1 MPAYGRVQSVKLLPR
16 GAKEEAGESA
26 MACTVAFMDIKSAS
40 KAHNAEHKIDDRTLT
55 TEYYEPAAI
64 PSAAS
69 PQNTPSSYSTSPG
82 STRFPNGHGST
93 EEHANFGD
101 RFYER
106 PNNRVTEGEFIR
118 RTNYHDNCRG
128 RNRERSY
135 RNGPYNA
142 IMDRSHRTL
151 NNSWS
156 YDSTRYNSQNETGYV
171 STPSDSNERRSSD
184 QSTKKKAKSR
194 SGSRSPSPS
203 GSTSSRSPSRSRSRS
218 SSSSSSSSTSRDT
231 SSSSEKRP
239 VAIRVKNLPPRS
251 SDTSLKDGLFHEYKK
266 HGKVTWVKVVG
277 QGSERYAIVCFK
289 KPEDVE
295 KALEVS
301 YDKLFFGCKIEVEPY
316 QGYDVEDNDLRPYE
330 AEIDEF
336 HPKATRTLFIGNL
349 EKDVTASD
357 LRKHFD
363 LFGEIIEIDIKKQGA
378 VGSYAF
384 CQYSDIVSVVKAIRA
399 MDGEHLGNNRIKLG
413 FGKSMPTNCVWVDG
427 VVDVNEKY
435 LRIHFEPFG
444 SISKVHVDRDKG
456 QALIFYEQVVGAQLA
471 VNKMRGFSVK
481 GSKIQVD
488 FASRECQESFFE
500 HLEKQGTVLD
510 RTGFEERR
518 DSVSRT
524 FDATT
529 NRFSRYDTPTR
540 PRTSSYSSRS
550 SATASQVTSAIP
562 SPGTPGSVTPRGS
575 GSRSRI
581 ARFAEYYDQTGEY
594 GPERHFRNYDEYSQ
608 GSAASHEDGY
618 EHEYPYNSPTH
629 TEPVETRT
637 APAVVADHT
646 NTSFVQPDIRNL
658 QKERVHLLEQLEE
671 CPSSGDELIS
681 PKKRLKLDLL
691 ENSTT
696 SDVIIEAN
704 RDHRK
709 VMEVRRLSDPN
720 VKHHSRRPSVDNKHT
735 RDVTHDRGNTYL
747 PHPIC
752 KRRKTAGSDS
762 GSRTHH
768 YDHSGSESVGGS
780 RPGTPLVDER
790 PEHFT
795 PSEPRRIPRER
806 EGPLTLPLPR
816 FAAQVLNRGSVSV
829 AGIKGQKDNVLSSP
843 PPAVTS
849 PRISNPKPP
858 SPVHVPPPA
867 SPPPRPP
874 SLSSNSSDSDITP
887 PSPSLDERIRSLVEK
902 YEKWSGSRA
911 LSAAGGDALAK
922 SDATREKFRLRHKLL
937 DLDLKEVQPSEIVKS
952 VMAKRSVFDEDLKRL
967 ENVGEKYEP
976 KEFSSFQRVVSNVQ
990 ISIPPLPSSAPPIP
1004 TATQL
1009 PKTPTMLSPR
1019 SAGANVTAA
1028 KGLQYPFPSHPPI
1041 QLTPPVLHPQAPP
1054 GTPTTPTP
1062 TTSAT
1067 LPTLPP
1073 ASTTSTITRGANHGD
1088 NRLKPCTSV
1097 SSDNRT
1103 SSKVNVNR
1111 SGVVSNLAPVKT
1123 SDKNSVNIPNASDTN
1138 ATQSALGNACV
1149 PTTDKLTG
1157 KTVKTSD
1164 KTSDKVTCRRDS
1176 NSGSPRGDVKSRRN
1190 SDAGVRRVEDN
1201 DKYSDSSGDKQ
1212 EERVKADEKKEHQ
1225 RLEKARLEN
1234 ERLERERLEK
1244 ERLEKEKQE
1253 KERLEKEKLER
1264 ERLERESEL
1273 EKERLEKERLERERL
1288 ERERR
1293 REREERE
1300 RREREEK
1307 ERREREEQER
1317 QERERRELEEKLKRE
1332 EEERTER
1339 ERLEKEKIEKERLE
1353 RERKRDEEKKHKE
1366 DNHDKRKEEHRHREN
1381 HSDSKHRD
1389 NNHLHD
1395 NKNTKEHDSFKK
1407 DSHESRS
1414 SHEKSRHHIERDAER
1429 RKESVKENRDNNVH
1443 EKQKNFTNDMRENKI
1458 ESRHMSI
1465 DFDRTKSYDSLNK
1478 SEANKRKERNN
1489 SLPANVGVKRRLSS
1503 HDSVENIDEIKKIK
1517 LSQDHKK
1524 LSERRD
1530 SKDSNRSDEKT
1541 KSKHKNNS
1549 KVYEDKIKHNNTKES
1564 EEKRKDRDDKHKSKQ
1579 QKTEKHK
1586 IKSKSREKECRES
1599 PSTPKSPIKELTD
1612 KDFLARLDLRSN
1624 EEMEKQKQRK
1634 ENKEKKKLDE
1644 EDKKEKEE
1652 TKKSENRRDKHS
1664 IDKCKSRE
1672 ENTTPKSDDKKCQ
1685 RKDRSRKL
1693 TQNSSDNSD
1702 SDEPKKH
1709 SIFDIVD
1716 DEPAYISMYD
1726 KVKARSCKNMQKQE
1740 EEKRQEK
1747 IKAKFSQLK
1756 QSRAKREE
1764 KKRSTSWDE
1773 DSDSDRERSE
1783 NRLDHKTKRPNKMLI
1798 MSSDEEEPTRKSHKK
1813 REIYS
1818 DSDSERPRQIK
1829 SEHNETSEDDRFRSK
1844 LQRKGSKSRITSDTS
1859 DDEIKKIQ
1867 NPVKLEIF
1875 SDNEVDQGFADSEE
1889 KPFKVKDEYNRIIK
1903 KSRDK
1908 HQDSIVDQMN
1918 AQIFGDSN
1926 SPVLDIKTERFNNR
1940 HSFGENSSGEENIE
1954 KKERTEIRK
1963 KHKKKQKRQKH
1974 SLSSEEC
1981 NKLETVVDSI
1991 LTECTEKSKHHDKK
2005 KQHSKKDKK
2014 RDKSKDE
2021 RDKSKKS
2028 KKNKSDIKS
2037 DLKRDGKMENIFGS
2051 LSEDSESGIK
2061 ESEQSDHKSSLFHER
2076 FNESNVQSSIYASDS
2091 DREPEKIFKCEEKE
2105 RESKE
2110 EHRKRKEKKR
2120 REKERRLQ
2128 EEAAAAEHINENSMD
2143 YADMG
2148 KQLEANIKDD
2158 SMEELVIK
2166 SEVDSGHDAAEDSFR
2181 FSETSEFHDIKKEDR
2196 KEAREKKKKRKKSKE
2211 EKQKHHHHHHHDKN
2225 KVKSEVKKE
2234 TSAEE
2239 VKTEVEEN
2247 KSQNQSLPNLLDTT
2261 PSPPQNKSSSSLDFS
2276 ISPIP
2281 RESLISPIPKTPTT
2295 SKEKKREKFLPGFGG
2310 TEIDEKIHENAV
2322 KSISEFETPVE
2333 VTKKVEEPKTEPV
2346 VESTEDKPRVV
2357 ISQEETE
2364 DAVAALLGESFGGGQ
2379 FEECYNED
2387 DINTTNEQSSNL
2399 ADDNIVQDDEEM
2411 RQAVQSLSA
2420 ADIDVKP
2427 ETPQSEHELQ
2437 IDTDTE
2443 EQEETTVRFEQPPKT
2458 PEITE
2463 PAPTP
2468 KTPEISNY
2476 YAGEEQKV
2484 VVKATPN
2491 IGSPP
2496 SLTPIKPQ
2504 APVPSEIKKPEEP
2517 KTASL
2522 SLPILPDQSRSV
2534 ISQAWNIERKEPPK
2548 PESPKVTSTTPPVT
2562 PTQTKVTAVSLRTY
2576 GSPPVVKISEPT
2588 YPPLAA
2594 LTKQEHPQI
2603 STVPEQIKL
2612 QTYPVLQ
2619 PNQKSIHNIQ
2629 VCTPITQKNLPS
2641 SSADSPVSMPTK
2653 LATSTNLSLSR
2664 LPITPI
2670 MVSKPLQATTVLL
2683 PQAKIA
2689 HSLEP
2694 PVLVSTSD
2702 PRPPQERP
2710 RMVFQTAPN
2719 ATSHFTNI
2727 VQSQPRMVVQ
2737 ANVAVSRSLPPQGLL
2752 VPARQLPPT
2761 SYSYLGNIP
2770 ATNYGLTPTVTK
2782 DNMLAQSDKNDGKIV
2797 STTQNNVK
2805 QTIIMST
2812 HSHLSQSNTV
2822 NTSKPFMP
2830 VIKETPPKLVSIPE
2844 VRVSQPTIIQQTT
2857 KPQSH
2862 VPENVPKEV
2871 EKVEPDQLKVSV
2883 DVTRTSTPSPVIVQ
2897 TPPKE
2902 PEKKPETLPPTP
2914 PPSQNEEPLKQLA
2927 IEKVTEEL
2935 NLTLKK
2941 EVVEVKEEKPEI
2953 KEEPKTENVE
2963 QPSKEVKTETEEPKL
2978 ETIKQNPTESGSQPV
2993 KETDEEKADTES
3005 VLSDISKERSSADI
3019 LTSKDDPLDNKEDS
3033 DYWSAKE
3040 VNIDSVIKTLC
3051 SADELSDHSSE
3062 TGKDEWLDDSKGE
3075 DIKSEDSPKKEE
3087 VCDEMTENFDETHEN
3102 DEKETTPRSGGRRGG
3117 RARGRKTRTGS
3128 DRSGIQTRR
3137 GGKVAKE
3144 PVTPSKRGGRGGGRQ
3159 KGERKLSKSESE
3171 ITSDVYEFRDDS
3183 DENNANKERPRLILT
3198 IKSPAAVNPQP
3209 VVKEV
3214 VKEVIKEPSPKPTET
3229 KEEFLSPVANTRK
3242 SRRLQERDVLRN
3254 TVDDTIEDVVRNTV
3268 MVTRSSTNQTAR
3280 RSARQAAA
3288 HKVLPETPRKS
3299 PRGNRKKD
3307 RRTSDPS
3314 EDSSEEKSK
3323 IEVET
3328 KAESDSVEAEKPKEI
3343 EKEEPKVEVK
3353 EKPHE
3358 GLKVKML
3365 RRVKGDMAQEATNLI
3380 DPVTGLL
3387 TPMRECEEGRYIPL
3401 PKTNENQQKSAI
3413 VAPQQQAQ
3421 SVFQQ
3426 QHQKQPQQPP
3436 VQSPLQQ
3443 QKPKPQSLKA
3453 HVLSSQAA
3461 KAVVSQQMPL
3471 QPQQQQ
3477 PQPQQLQQHPPQ
3489 QQPQTLPVK
3498 KSTIIVSQPIPIQ
3511 QPTVVS
3517 KSSTPLSQALNVN
3530 VSMAT
3535 YSIPHAS
3542 PRSGVPMSVS
3552 NKGMPGTKPP
3562 MLSPGQMAALSSQQ
3576 KQLLQVNKQQ
3586 TSTIV
3591 TKSPMVNPIMTNQTQ
3606 IINTQVAHL
3615 KQQPQ
3620 PIKQAVINKAKPPH
3634 NIHQQQILTASVAS
3648 PPLNKGPMHGLVAG
3662 VSQNRIVQGPPHQ
3675 KGVMEPPKIDVPPNV
3690 ILGPRSNLSPQG
3702 QPRHV
3707 TQSGMPVPTY
3717 EASLHGD
3724 GNSYNFPPPA
3734 HQNSPSPQGD
3744 AIAHFPPGAVPLRS
3758 PHDLPPGHYMHPH
3771 VMPYPYMRPQPYHLP
3786 RSPMVGG
3793 GLEKS
3798 GDGQEGEE
3806 APDTL
3811 PPFELRRPGSV
3822 GLALT
3827 GRTAVVPHSLHS
3839 PHDRTT
3845 DSPQVGQVYNMHT
3858 PRMQHYH
3865 STGPGPFY
3873 EQTAEPPPAHR
3884 SLTSHGSLTA
3894 LANDRSI
3901 SHMAALGAPE
3911 RPMSGHT
3918 QPDRPL
3924 SSHSALSAHIGS
3936 LGTSERPIS
3945 THLPD
3950 RPLSNHGLAIGAGLG
3965 AAGNLMGAVARHMGV
3980 DAPTSQRGLQAA
3992 TPPHASQVP
4001 AQAES
4006 LFTLLKQY
4014 PCMWQ
4019 GLLALKN
4026 DQAAVQMYFVS
4037 GNDSVAKCSL
4047 PKNTDGSTPPLRIFQ
4062 RMRLEPPQV
4071 EGVARKMQMEN
4082 EHCMLLALPCGH
4094 DHVDV
4099 LKQSTN
4105 LTSGFITYLQQ
4116 KQAAGI
4122 VNVAA
4127 PGTTQPPA
4135 YVVHIFPSCDFVNEN
4150 LRRIAP
4156 NLLERVADIAHLLIV
4171 ITTV

>member
-1 MPAYGRVQSVKLLPR
+1 MVRETRHLWVGNLPDNIREDRIREHFKRYGRVQSVKLLSR
-16 GAKEEAGESA
+16 GAKEETGEGA

-82 STRFPNGHGST
+82 SNRFPNGHGST

-151 NNSWS
+151 NNTWSSS
-156 YDSTRYNSQNETGYV
+156 YDTTTRYNSSQNETGYV
-171 STPSDSNERRSSD
+171 STPSDTNERRSSE
-184 QSTKKKAKSR
+184 QTSTKKKTKSR

-218 SSSSSSSSTSRDT
+218 SSSSSTSSTSHDT

-277 QGSERYAIVCFK
+277 QGADRYAIVCFK

-427 VVDVNEKY
+427 VLDCNEKY
-435 LRIHFEPFG
+435 LRIQFEPFG
-444 SISKVHVDRDKG
+444 AISKVHVDRDKG
-456 QALIFYEQVVGAQLA
+456 QALVFYEQVVGAQLA
-471 VNKMRGFSVK
+471 VNKMRGFNLK
-481 GSKIQVD
+481 GNKIQVD

-500 HLEKQGTVLD
+500 HLEKQGVPMD

-524 FDATT
+524 FDSST
-529 NRFSRYDTPTR
+529 NRFARYETPTR
-540 PRTSSYSSRS
+540 PRTASYSSRS
-550 SATASQVTSAIP
+550 SVAPPSQPSAIP
-562 SPGTPGSVTPRGS
+562 SPGTPGSVTPRGT
-575 GSRSRI
+575 GSRSRL
-581 ARFAEYYDQTGEY
+581 RFPDYYDQTGEY

-608 GSAASHEDGY
+608 GSGASHEDGY
-618 EHEYPYNSPTH
+618 EHEYPYTSPSN
-629 TEPVETRT
+629 VETL
-637 APAVVADHT
+637 PPIVNDHSGT
-646 NTSFVQPDIRNL
+646 QFVQPELRNL

-681 PKKRLKLDLL
+681 PKKRLKLDLV
-691 ENSTT
+691 ENSVP

-720 VKHHSRRPSVDNKHT
+720 LKHHRRPSVDNKHLG
-735 RDVTHDRGNTYL
+735 HDRYL
-747 PHPIC
+747 PHAIC

-762 GSRTHH
+762 SRTHH

-790 PEHFT
+790 PEHF
-795 PSEPRRIPRER
+795 PSEPRRVPRER

-816 FAAQVLNRGSVSV
+816 FAAQVMNRGSVSI
-829 AGIKGQKDNVLSSP
+829 AGIKGQKDTILSSP
-843 PPAVTS
+843 PPVTS

-858 SPVHVPPPA
+858 SPVPVPPPA

-874 SLSSNSSDSDITP
+874 SLSSNSSDSSDITP

-911 LSAAGGDALAK
+911 LSAAGGEALAK
-922 SDATREKFRLRHKLL
+922 LDATREKFRSRHKLL

-976 KEFSSFQRVVSNVQ
+976 KDFSAFPRVTTSVH
-990 ISIPPLPSSAPPIP
+990 ISIPTLPPTVP

-1019 SAGANVTAA
+1019 STGSTNVTAA
-1028 KGLQYPFPSHPPI
+1028 KGLQYPFPSHPPS
-1041 QLTPPVLHPQAPP
+1041 L
-1054 GTPTTPTP
+1054 TPTTPTSTAAP
-1062 TTSAT
+1062 S
-1067 LPTLPP
+1067 P
-1073 ASTTSTITRGANHGD
+1073 ASTTSTITRGTNHGD
-1088 NRLKPCTSV
+1088 TRLKPCTSV
-1097 SSDNRT
+1097 TSDNRT

-1111 SGVVSNLAPVKT
+1111 SGVVIKT
-1123 SDKNSVNIPNASDTN
+1123 SEKNSVNIPSDT
-1138 ATQSALGNACV
+1138 SAV
-1149 PTTDKLTG
+1149 VVTTTVTTTTTTTHTSVI
-1157 KTVKTSD
+1157 KTKPSE
-1164 KTSDKVTCRRDS
+1164 KPSDKVTCRRDS
-1176 NSGSPRGDVKSRRN
+1176 TSSSSGDVKTT
-1190 SDAGVRRVEDN
+1190 
-1201 DKYSDSSGDKQ
+1201 
-1212 EERVKADEKKEHQ
+1212 KKEDSD
-1225 RLEKARLEN
+1225 
-1234 ERLERERLEK
+1234 EK

-1273 EKERLEKERLERERL
+1273 EKERK
-1288 ERERR
+1288 
-1293 REREERE
+1293 
-1300 RREREEK
+1300 EK
-1307 ERREREEQER
+1307 ERREKEEQEKK
-1317 QERERRELEEKLKRE
+1317 ELEEKEKRE
-1332 EEERTER
+1332 EEERLEKER
-1339 ERLEKEKIEKERLE
+1339 QEKLEKEKE
-1353 RERKRDEEKKHKE
+1353 RERKKEEEKKHKE
-1366 DNHDKRKEEHRHREN
+1366 DNHEKRKDDHRHREN
-1381 HSDSKHRD
+1381 HSESKHRD
-1389 NNHLHD
+1389 NNH
-1395 NKNTKEHDSFKK
+1395 TKEN
-1407 DSHESRS
+1407 ESRS
-1414 SHEKSRHHIERDAER
+1414 SHEKNRHHIERDVER
-1429 RKESVKENRDNNVH
+1429 RKESVKENRDNNIH
-1443 EKQKNFTNDMRENKI
+1443 EKKNFDKI

-1465 DFDRTKSYDSLNK
+1465 DFDRNK
-1478 SEANKRKERNN
+1478 SFENITKTDPSKRKERNN
-1489 SLPANVGVKRRLSS
+1489 SLPANIGIKRRLSA
-1503 HDSVENIDEIKKIK
+1503 HDSVEHLDEVKKMK
-1517 LSQDHKK
+1517 LSQEHKK

-1530 SKDSNRSDEKT
+1530 SKDSTRSEEKA
-1541 KSKHKNNS
+1541 KSKHKNNT
-1549 KVYEDKIKHNNTKES
+1549 KIYDDKIKHNNTKD
-1564 EEKRKDRDDKHKSKQ
+1564 KDRDERHKNKQ
-1579 QKTEKHK
+1579 KLEKHK

-1599 PSTPKSPIKELTD
+1599 PTTPKSPGKELSD

-1624 EEMEKQKQRK
+1624 EEVEKQKQRK
-1634 ENKEKKKLDE
+1634 ENKDKKKSDE
-1644 EDKKEKEE
+1644 DDAKKSETKKDKHLEKSKSREDSRNEDKK
-1652 TKKSENRRDKHS
+1652 
-1664 IDKCKSRE
+1664 C
-1672 ENTTPKSDDKKCQ
+1672 PK
-1685 RKDRSRKL
+1685 KDRTRKL

-1773 DSDSDRERSE
+1773 DSDSDRERGDKI
-1783 NRLDHKTKRPNKMLI
+1783 DHKTKRGNKMLI
-1798 MSSDEEEPTRKSHKK
+1798 MSSDEEEPRKSHKK

-1818 DSDSERPRQIK
+1818 DSDSERRQIK
-1829 SEHNETSEDDRFRSK
+1829 SEHNETSEDDRVKSK

-1859 DDEIKKIQ
+1859 DDELKKNPIKS
-1867 NPVKLEIF
+1867 EIF
-1875 SDNEVDQGFADSEE
+1875 SDNEVDQGFADSED
-1889 KPFKVKDEYNRIIK
+1889 KPFAKVKDEFNRIIK
-1903 KSRDK
+1903 KARDK
-1908 HQDSIVDQMN
+1908 HQETIVDQMN
-1918 AQIFGDSN
+1918 AQIFGDSS
-1926 SPVLDIKTERFNNR
+1926 SPVLDIKTEQFNNR
-1940 HSFGENSSGEENIE
+1940 HSFMENSSADENND
-1954 KKERTEIRK
+1954 KKERIEVRK

-1981 NKLETVVDSI
+1981 NKLETVVDGI
-1991 LTECTEKSKHHDKK
+1991 LTEDKKHHDKK

-2014 RDKSKDE
+2014 RDKPKDE

-2028 KKNKSDIKS
+2028 KKNKSDLKS

-2051 LSEDSESGIK
+2051 LSEDSESGVK
-2061 ESEQSDHKSSLFHER
+2061 ESDDHKPNFLDR
-2076 FNESNVQSSIYASDS
+2076 FGDTNIQSYASDS
-2091 DREPEKIFKCEEKE
+2091 EPEKMEKE

-2128 EEAAAAEHINENSMD
+2128 EEAVSEQINENSMD

-2158 SMEELVIK
+2158 SMEEIDK
-2166 SEVDSGHDAAEDSFR
+2166 NEIDASHDTTDDSFR
-2181 FSETSEFHDIKKEDR
+2181 FNENDFHEKKEDR
-2196 KEAREKKKKRKKSKE
+2196 KEPREKKKKRKKSKE

-2225 KVKSEVKKE
+2225 KVKTEIKKE
-2234 TSAEE
+2234 PPTTPPEE
-2239 VKTEVEEN
+2239 IKVETEEN
-2247 KSQNQSLPNLLDTT
+2247 KSLPNLTDPT

-2276 ISPIP
+2276 ISPVP
-2281 RESLISPIPKTPTT
+2281 REALISPIPKTPTT
-2295 SKEKKREKFLPGFGG
+2295 SKEKKRDKFIPGFG
-2310 TEIDEKIHENAV
+2310 TEIDEKLHENAV
-2322 KSISEFETPVE
+2322 KSISEFEPSKE
-2333 VTKKVEEPKTEPV
+2333 VTKPVDETKPEPV
-2346 VESTEDKPRVV
+2346 PEPNEEKPRVV

-2364 DAVAALLGESFGGGQ
+2364 DAVAALLGESFGSGQ
-2379 FEECYNED
+2379 FDECFNEEE
-2387 DINTTNEQSSNL
+2387 INSTNDQSSNL
-2399 ADDNIVQDDEEM
+2399 AEANLAQDDEEM

-2420 ADIDVKP
+2420 NDMDVKP

-2443 EQEETTVRFEQPPKT
+2443 EGEETSSRFDQPPKT

-2463 PAPTP
+2463 QP
-2468 KTPEISNY
+2468 KTTELSSFYRPET
-2476 YAGEEQKV
+2476 KP
-2484 VVKATPN
+2484 TPN

-2504 APVPSEIKKPEEP
+2504 VSVQNEIKRPEEP
-2517 KTASL
+2517 KVSL
-2522 SLPILPDQSRSV
+2522 SLPMLPEQPRSV
-2534 ISQAWNIERKEPPK
+2534 ISQAWKDDQTNNQPK
-2548 PESPKVTSTTPPVT
+2548 I
-2562 PTQTKVTAVSLRTY
+2562 RTY
-2576 GSPPVVKISEPT
+2576 GSPPIVKISEPA

-2603 STVPEQIKL
+2603 SSAEPIKI
-2612 QTYPVLQ
+2612 QTYPVLTT
-2619 PNQKSIHNIQ
+2619 NQKIQ
-2629 VCTPITQKNLPS
+2629 LPKTNSTPP
-2641 SSADSPVSMPTK
+2641 DSTK
-2653 LATSTNLSLSR
+2653 VTTSTTNLSLSR

-2694 PVLVSTSD
+2694 PVLVSAS
-2702 PRPPQERP
+2702 QERP
-2710 RMVFQTAPN
+2710 RMVFQT
-2719 ATSHFTNI
+2719 TSNITPHFPNI
-2727 VQSQPRMVVQ
+2727 VQSPPRMV
-2737 ANVAVSRSLPPQGLL
+2737 RSLPPQAL
-2752 VPARQLPPT
+2752 VMPTRQLPPPTPYST
-2761 SYSYLGNIP
+2761 SSQSSIP
-2770 ATNYGLTPTVTK
+2770 KP
-2782 DNMLAQSDKNDGKIV
+2782 
-2797 STTQNNVK
+2797 
-2805 QTIIMST
+2805 TIIMST
-2812 HSHLSQSNTV
+2812 SQIP
-2822 NTSKPFMP
+2822 TSKPFMP
-2830 VIKETPPKLVSIPE
+2830 VIKETPPKLVTIPE
-2844 VRVSQPTIIQQTT
+2844 IRVTQPAVIQQT
-2857 KPQSH
+2857 KEIKE
-2862 VPENVPKEV
+2862 PETEV
-2871 EKVEPDQLKVSV
+2871 
-2883 DVTRTSTPSPVIVQ
+2883 RTSTPSPVIVQ
-2897 TPPKE
+2897 TP
-2902 PEKKPETLPPTP
+2902 EKKPEIQEP
-2914 PPSQNEEPLKQLA
+2914 PPQQLA

-2941 EVVEVKEEKPEI
+2941 ETDVKEEVEI
-2953 KEEPKTENVE
+2953 KKEEVE
-2963 QPSKEVKTETEEPKL
+2963 EKLTEESDVVVKPKL
-2978 ETIKQNPTESGSQPV
+2978 ETTSIPPTV
-2993 KETDEEKADTES
+2993 KDQEDEKADTES
-3005 VLSDISKERSSADI
+3005 VISDISKERSSAEI
-3019 LTSKDDPLDNKEDS
+3019 LTTKDDPLDNKEDS

-3062 TGKDEWLDDSKGE
+3062 IGKDDWLDESKTDEKSDDS
-3075 DIKSEDSPKKEE
+3075 SKKEE
-3087 VCDEMTENFDETHEN
+3087 AIDEMSDEITEND
-3102 DEKETTPRSGGRRGG
+3102 DKETAGRGGRRGG
-3117 RARGRKTRTGS
+3117 RTRGRKTRG
-3128 DRSGIQTRR
+3128 GIQSRR
-3137 GGKVAKE
+3137 GKPVVTVA
-3144 PVTPSKRGGRGGGRQ
+3144 KRGGRGGCRQ
-3159 KGERKLSKSESE
+3159 KGERKLSKSESDAP
-3171 ITSDVYEFRDDS
+3171 SDVYEFRDDS
-3183 DENNANKERPRLILT
+3183 DENKERPRLILT
-3198 IKSPAAVNPQP
+3198 IKSPATVNTQAV
-3209 VVKEV
+3209 V
-3214 VKEVIKEPSPKPTET
+3214 KEPSPKPET

-3268 MVTRSSTNQTAR
+3268 VTRSNQNAR
-3280 RSARQAAA
+3280 RSTRQAVVN
-3288 HKVLPETPRKS
+3288 KPETPRKS
-3299 PRGNRKKD
+3299 PRGGRKKD
-3307 RRTSDPS
+3307 RRASDPS

-3323 IEVET
+3323 TDSET
-3328 KAESDSVEAEKPKEI
+3328 RSESDLTEIEKPKEV
-3343 EKEEPKVEVK
+3343 EKEEIK
-3353 EKPHE
+3353 EPPHE

-3365 RRVKGDMAQEATNLI
+3365 RRVKGDMQEPTTLI

-3387 TPMRECEEGRYIPL
+3387 TPMRECEEGRYIPML
-3401 PKTNENQQKSAI
+3401 KTNE
-3413 VAPQQQAQ
+3413 Q
-3421 SVFQQ
+3421 SVITSS
-3426 QHQKQPQQPP
+3426 QQP
-3436 VQSPLQQ
+3436 
-3443 QKPKPQSLKA
+3443 KPKPQSLKA

-3461 KAVVSQQMPL
+3461 KAVVSQQ
-3471 QPQQQQ
+3471 QP
-3477 PQPQQLQQHPPQ
+3477 PP
-3489 QQPQTLPVK
+3489 
-3498 KSTIIVSQPIPIQ
+3498 QPIPKKSIIVTSHQPVTIQ
-3511 QPTVVS
+3511 
-3517 KSSTPLSQALNVN
+3517 PLSQTLNVN
-3530 VSMAT
+3530 VSMPT
-3535 YSIPHAS
+3535 YTSAHLS
-3542 PRSGVPMSVS
+3542 PRHPVPVNVLS
-3552 NKGMPGTKPP
+3552 KALTKPQ
-3562 MLSPGQMAALSSQQ
+3562 LSPNQMAVLNQ
-3576 KQLLQVNKQQ
+3576 KQP
-3586 TSTIV
+3586 II
-3591 TKSPMVNPIMTNQTQ
+3591 NPILTTQSQ
-3606 IINTQVAHL
+3606 IINL
-3615 KQQPQ
+3615 KQP
-3620 PIKQAVINKAKPPH
+3620 PIKQPVINKAKP
-3634 NIHQQQILTASVAS
+3634 IHQQQMLTGSVAS
-3648 PPLNKGPMHGLVAG
+3648 PPLNKGPMPGLGA
-3662 VSQNRIVQGPPHQ
+3662 SQNRIVQAPHP
-3675 KGVMEPPKIDVPPNV
+3675 KGVMEPPKIDVSLSNV
-3690 ILGPRSNLSPQG
+3690 ILGPRSNLSPQS
-3702 QPRHV
+3702 QLRHV
-3707 TQSGMPVPTY
+3707 PVPAY
-3717 EASLHGD
+3717 EASLGE
-3724 GNSYNFPPPA
+3724 
-3734 HQNSPSPQGD
+3734 
-3744 AIAHFPPGAVPLRS
+3744 AIAHFPPGAVPLRP
-3758 PHDLPPGHYMHPH
+3758 PHDLPPGHYIHPH
-3771 VMPYPYMRPQPYHLP
+3771 MYQLMRQQPYHLS
-3786 RSPMVGG
+3786 RSPMVAGT
-3793 GLEKS
+3793 LEKS

-3806 APDTL
+3806 APVTS
-3811 PPFELRRPGSV
+3811 PPLELRRPGSV

-3827 GRTAVVPHSLHS
+3827 GRTAVPHSLHS

-3845 DSPQVGQVYNMHT
+3845 DSPQVGQVYNVHT
-3858 PRMQHYH
+3858 ARMQHYH
-3865 STGPGPFY
+3865 SAGRYY

-3884 SLTSHGSLTA
+3884 PLTSHGSLTA
-3894 LANDRSI
+3894 LANDRSM

-3911 RPMSGHT
+3911 RP
-3918 QPDRPL
+3918 L
-3924 SSHSALSAHIGS
+3924 SSHAALTAHMVP
-3936 LGTSERPIS
+3936 ERPM
-3945 THLPD
+3945 TM
-3950 RPLSNHGLAIGAGLG
+3950 GAGLG
-3965 AAGNLMGAVARHMGV
+3965 AAGNLMGAVARHVGV
-3980 DAPTSQRGLQAA
+3980 DAPASQRGLQAA

-4001 AQAES
+4001 PQAES
-4006 LFTLLKQY
+4006 LFMLLKQY

-4094 DHVDV
+4094 DHMDV

-4105 LTSGFITYLQQ
+4105 LTNGFITYLQQ

-4156 NLLERVADIAHLLIV
+4156 SLLERVADIAHLLIV

>member
-1 MPAYGRVQSVKLLPR
+1 MVRETRHLWVGNLPDNIREDRIREHFKRYGRVQSVKLLSR
-16 GAKEEAGESA
+16 GAKEEAGEGA

-82 STRFPNGHGST
+82 SNRFPNGHGST

-128 RNRERSY
+128 RNRDRNY

-151 NNSWS
+151 NNTWSS

-171 STPSDSNERRSSD
+171 STPSDTNERRSSE
-184 QSTKKKAKSR
+184 QTSTKKKTKSR

-218 SSSSSSSSTSRDT
+218 SSSSSTSSTSHDT

-277 QGSERYAIVCFK
+277 QGADRYAIVCFK

-427 VVDVNEKY
+427 VLDCNEKY
-435 LRIHFEPFG
+435 LRIQFEQFG
-444 SISKVHVDRDKG
+444 AISKVHVDRDKG
-456 QALIFYEQVVGAQLA
+456 QALVFYEQVVGAQLA
-471 VNKMRGFSVK
+471 VNKMRGFSLK
-481 GSKIQVD
+481 GNKIQVD

-500 HLEKQGTVLD
+500 HLEKQAGAPMD

-529 NRFSRYDTPTR
+529 NRFSRYETPTR
-540 PRTSSYSSRS
+540 PRTASYSSRS
-550 SATASQVTSAIP
+550 SVAPSQPAAIP
-562 SPGTPGSVTPRGS
+562 SPGTPGSVTPRGT
-575 GSRSRI
+575 GSRSRL
-581 ARFAEYYDQTGEY
+581 RFSDYYDQTGEY
-594 GPERHFRNYDEYSQ
+594 GPERHFRNYDEFSQ
-608 GSAASHEDGY
+608 GSGASHEDGY
-618 EHEYPYNSPTH
+618 EHEYPYTSPSN
-629 TEPVETRT
+629 VETL
-637 APAVVADHT
+637 PPIVNDHSGT
-646 NTSFVQPDIRNL
+646 QFVQPELRNL

-691 ENSTT
+691 ENSVP

-720 VKHHSRRPSVDNKHT
+720 LKHHRRPSVDNKHLA
-735 RDVTHDRGNTYL
+735 HDRYL
-747 PHPIC
+747 PHAIC

-762 GSRTHH
+762 SRTHH

-790 PEHFT
+790 PEHF
-795 PSEPRRIPRER
+795 PSEPRRVPRER

-816 FAAQVLNRGSVSV
+816 FAAQVMNRGSVSV
-829 AGIKGQKDNVLSSP
+829 AGIKGQKDTILSSP
-843 PPAVTS
+843 PPVTS

-858 SPVHVPPPA
+858 SPVPVPPPA

-874 SLSSNSSDSDITP
+874 SLSSNSSDSSDITP

-911 LSAAGGDALAK
+911 LSAAGGEALAK
-922 SDATREKFRLRHKLL
+922 LDATREKFRSRHKLL

-976 KEFSSFQRVVSNVQ
+976 KDFSAFPRVTTSVQ
-990 ISIPPLPSSAPPIP
+990 ISIPTLPPTVP

-1019 SAGANVTAA
+1019 STGTNVTAA
-1028 KGLQYPFPSHPPI
+1028 KGLQYPFPSHPPS
-1041 QLTPPVLHPQAPP
+1041 L
-1054 GTPTTPTP
+1054 TPTTPTSTAAP
-1062 TTSAT
+1062 S
-1067 LPTLPP
+1067 P
-1073 ASTTSTITRGANHGD
+1073 ASTTSTITRGTNHGD
-1088 NRLKPCTSV
+1088 TRLKPCASV
-1097 SSDNRT
+1097 ASDNRT

-1111 SGVVSNLAPVKT
+1111 SGVVIKT
-1123 SDKNSVNIPNASDTN
+1123 SEKNSVNIPSDTSAVVTT
-1138 ATQSALGNACV
+1138 AT
-1149 PTTDKLTG
+1149 TTT
-1157 KTVKTSD
+1157 TQTSVKTKPSE
-1164 KTSDKVTCRRDS
+1164 KPSDKVTNRRDS
-1176 NSGSPRGDVKSRRN
+1176 SSSGSDVKTRRN
-1190 SDAGVRRVEDN
+1190 SDA
-1201 DKYSDSSGDKQ
+1201 
-1212 EERVKADEKKEHQ
+1212 KKEDSD
-1225 RLEKARLEN
+1225 
-1234 ERLERERLEK
+1234 EK

-1273 EKERLEKERLERERL
+1273 EKERK
-1288 ERERR
+1288 
-1293 REREERE
+1293 
-1300 RREREEK
+1300 EK
-1307 ERREREEQER
+1307 ERREKEEQEKK
-1317 QERERRELEEKLKRE
+1317 ELEEKEKRERE
-1332 EEERTER
+1332 EEERLEKER
-1339 ERLEKEKIEKERLE
+1339 QEKLEKEKEKE
-1353 RERKRDEEKKHKE
+1353 RERKKEEEKKHKE
-1366 DNHDKRKEEHRHREN
+1366 DNHEKRKDDHRHREN
-1381 HSDSKHRD
+1381 HSESKHRD
-1389 NNHLHD
+1389 NNH
-1395 NKNTKEHDSFKK
+1395 TKE
-1407 DSHESRS
+1407 HESRS
-1414 SHEKSRHHIERDAER
+1414 SHEKNRHHIERDAER
-1429 RKESVKENRDNNVH
+1429 RKESVKENRDNNIH
-1443 EKQKNFTNDMRENKI
+1443 EKKNFEKV

-1465 DFDRTKSYDSLNK
+1465 DFDRNKSYENIAKIDPS
-1478 SEANKRKERNN
+1478 KRKERNN
-1489 SLPANVGVKRRLSS
+1489 SLPANIGIKRRLSA
-1503 HDSVENIDEIKKIK
+1503 HDSVEHLDEVKKMK

-1530 SKDSNRSDEKT
+1530 SKDSTRSDEKA
-1541 KSKHKNNS
+1541 KSKHKNNT
-1549 KVYEDKIKHNNTKES
+1549 KVYDDKVKHNNTKE
-1564 EEKRKDRDDKHKSKQ
+1564 KDRDERHKNKQ
-1579 QKTEKHK
+1579 KLEKHK

-1599 PSTPKSPIKELTD
+1599 PTTPKSPGKELSD

-1624 EEMEKQKQRK
+1624 EEVEKQKQRK
-1634 ENKEKKKLDE
+1634 ESKDKKKLE
-1644 EDKKEKEE
+1644 EDE
-1652 TKKSENRRDKHS
+1652 TKKSETKKDKHLEKS
-1664 IDKCKSRE
+1664 KSRE
-1672 ENTTPKSDDKKCQ
+1672 DSRSEDKKCQ
-1685 RKDRSRKL
+1685 KKDRTRKL

-1773 DSDSDRERSE
+1773 DSDSDRERSDKI
-1783 NRLDHKTKRPNKMLI
+1783 DHKTKRGNKMLI
-1798 MSSDEEEPTRKSHKK
+1798 MSSDEDEPRKSHKK

-1829 SEHNETSEDDRFRSK
+1829 SEHNETSEDDRVKSK

-1859 DDEIKKIQ
+1859 DDELKKNPIKS
-1867 NPVKLEIF
+1867 EIF
-1875 SDNEVDQGFADSEE
+1875 SDNEVDQGFADSED
-1889 KPFKVKDEYNRIIK
+1889 KPFAKVKDEFNRIIK
-1903 KSRDK
+1903 KARDK
-1908 HQDSIVDQMN
+1908 HQETIVDQMN
-1918 AQIFGDSN
+1918 AQIFGDSS
-1926 SPVLDIKTERFNNR
+1926 SPLLDIKTERFNNR
-1940 HSFGENSSGEENIE
+1940 HSFIENSSADENND
-1954 KKERTEIRK
+1954 KKERIEVRK

-1981 NKLETVVDSI
+1981 NKLETVVDGI
-1991 LTECTEKSKHHDKK
+1991 LTEEKKHHEKK

-2014 RDKSKDE
+2014 RDKPKDE

-2028 KKNKSDIKS
+2028 KKNKSDLKS

-2051 LSEDSESGIK
+2051 LSEDSESGVK
-2061 ESEQSDHKSSLFHER
+2061 ESDDHKPNFLDR
-2076 FNESNVQSSIYASDS
+2076 FGDTNIQSSVYASDS
-2091 DREPEKIFKCEEKE
+2091 DREPEKLEKE

-2110 EHRKRKEKKR
+2110 EHRKRKERKR

-2128 EEAAAAEHINENSMD
+2128 EEAASEQINENSMD

-2158 SMEELVIK
+2158 SMEEIDK
-2166 SEVDSGHDAAEDSFR
+2166 NEIDASHDTTDDSFR
-2181 FSETSEFHDIKKEDR
+2181 FNENEIHEKKEDR
-2196 KEAREKKKKRKKSKE
+2196 KEPREKKKKRKKSKE

-2225 KVKSEVKKE
+2225 KVKTEVKKE
-2234 TSAEE
+2234 PTTPPEE
-2239 VKTEVEEN
+2239 IKVESEES
-2247 KSQNQSLPNLLDTT
+2247 KSLPNLTDPT

-2276 ISPIP
+2276 ISPVP
-2281 RESLISPIPKTPTT
+2281 REALISPIPKTPTT
-2295 SKEKKREKFLPGFGG
+2295 SKEKKRDKLIPGFG
-2310 TEIDEKIHENAV
+2310 TEIDEKLHENAV
-2322 KSISEFETPVE
+2322 KSISEFEPPKE
-2333 VTKKVEEPKTEPV
+2333 VAKQVEETKPEPAP
-2346 VESTEDKPRVV
+2346 ESSEEKPRVV

-2364 DAVAALLGESFGGGQ
+2364 DAVAALLGESFGSGQ
-2379 FEECYNED
+2379 FDECYNEEE
-2387 DINTTNEQSSNL
+2387 ISSTNDQSSNL
-2399 ADDNIVQDDEEM
+2399 GEGNIAQDDEEM

-2420 ADIDVKP
+2420 NDIDVKP

-2443 EQEETTVRFEQPPKT
+2443 EAEETSNRFDQPPKT

-2463 PAPTP
+2463 QPKAPELP
-2468 KTPEISNY
+2468 SFYRPET
-2476 YAGEEQKV
+2476 
-2484 VVKATPN
+2484 KATPN

-2504 APVPSEIKKPEEP
+2504 VSVQNEIKRPEEP
-2517 KTASL
+2517 KVSL
-2522 SLPILPDQSRSV
+2522 SLPMLPEQPRSV
-2534 ISQAWNIERKEPPK
+2534 ISQAWNIEKKDDQANQPK
-2548 PESPKVTSTTPPVT
+2548 I
-2562 PTQTKVTAVSLRTY
+2562 RTY
-2576 GSPPVVKISEPT
+2576 GSPPIVKITEPA

-2603 STVPEQIKL
+2603 SSAEPIKI
-2612 QTYPVLQ
+2612 QTYPVLT
-2619 PNQKSIHNIQ
+2619 NQKIQ
-2629 VCTPITQKNLPS
+2629 MPVCAPKTSTP
-2641 SSADSPVSMPTK
+2641 DSPKVT
-2653 LATSTNLSLSR
+2653 TSTNLSLSR

-2702 PRPPQERP
+2702 PRPQERP
-2710 RMVFQTAPN
+2710 RMVFQT
-2719 ATSHFTNI
+2719 TSNITPHFPNI
-2727 VQSQPRMVVQ
+2727 VQSPPRMV
-2737 ANVAVSRSLPPQGLL
+2737 RSLPPQALL
-2752 VPARQLPPT
+2752 MPARQLPPT
-2761 SYSYLGNIP
+2761 PYS
-2770 ATNYGLTPTVTK
+2770 TSS
-2782 DNMLAQSDKNDGKIV
+2782 QSSVPKP
-2797 STTQNNVK
+2797 
-2805 QTIIMST
+2805 TIIMST
-2812 HSHLSQSNTV
+2812 SQLP
-2822 NTSKPFMP
+2822 TSKPFMP
-2830 VIKETPPKLVSIPE
+2830 VIKETPPKLVTIPE
-2844 VRVSQPTIIQQTT
+2844 IKVTQPAVIQQTKEIKEE
-2857 KPQSH
+2857 KP
-2862 VPENVPKEV
+2862 PETEI
-2871 EKVEPDQLKVSV
+2871 
-2883 DVTRTSTPSPVIVQ
+2883 RTSTPSPVIVQ
-2897 TPPKE
+2897 TPKE
-2902 PEKKPETLPPTP
+2902 PEKKPEIEEPTP
-2914 PPSQNEEPLKQLA
+2914 PPPPSPQQQQQLA

-2941 EVVEVKEEKPEI
+2941 ETDVKEEVETK
-2953 KEEPKTENVE
+2953 KEQVE
-2963 QPSKEVKTETEEPKL
+2963 EKLIEEKVQETLPDLKPKL
-2978 ETIKQNPTESGSQPV
+2978 ETLPLSTV
-2993 KETDEEKADTES
+2993 KDQEEEKADTES
-3005 VLSDISKERSSADI
+3005 GISDISKERSSAEI
-3019 LTSKDDPLDNKEDS
+3019 LTNKDDPLDNKEDS

-3040 VNIDSVIKTLC
+3040 VNIDSVIKILC

-3062 TGKDEWLDDSKGE
+3062 TGKDDWLDESKTDEKSDDS
-3075 DIKSEDSPKKEE
+3075 SKKEE
-3087 VCDEMTENFDETHEN
+3087 VGDEMDDITEND
-3102 DEKETTPRSGGRRGG
+3102 DKETAGRGGRRGG
-3117 RARGRKTRTGS
+3117 RARGRKTRG
-3128 DRSGIQTRR
+3128 GMQNRR
-3137 GGKVAKE
+3137 GKPVKEVVTTTVA
-3144 PVTPSKRGGRGGGRQ
+3144 KRGGRGGCRQ
-3159 KGERKLSKSESE
+3159 KGERKLSKSESDV
-3171 ITSDVYEFRDDS
+3171 TSDVYEFRDDS
-3183 DENNANKERPRLILT
+3183 DENKERPRLILT
-3198 IKSPAAVNPQP
+3198 IKSPAAVNTQA

-3214 VKEVIKEPSPKPTET
+3214 SKDVVKEPSPKPET

-3268 MVTRSSTNQTAR
+3268 VTRSNQNAR
-3280 RSARQAAA
+3280 RSTRQAVVN
-3288 HKVLPETPRKS
+3288 KPSPETPRKS
-3299 PRGNRKKD
+3299 PRGGRKKD
-3307 RRTSDPS
+3307 RRASDPS

-3323 IEVET
+3323 TDSET
-3328 KAESDSVEAEKPKEI
+3328 RSESDLTEIEKPKEV
-3343 EKEEPKVEVK
+3343 EKEGIKEP
-3353 EKPHE
+3353 PHE

-3365 RRVKGDMAQEATNLI
+3365 RRVKGEMQEPTNLI

-3387 TPMRECEEGRYIPL
+3387 TPMRECEEGRYIPML
-3401 PKTNENQQKSAI
+3401 KTAEA
-3413 VAPQQQAQ
+3413 QQQ
-3421 SVFQQ
+3421 SVIAS
-3426 QHQKQPQQPP
+3426 PQQP
-3436 VQSPLQQ
+3436 
-3443 QKPKPQSLKA
+3443 KPKPQSLKA

-3461 KAVVSQQMPL
+3461 KAVVSQQ
-3471 QPQQQQ
+3471 QQQQQ
-3477 PQPQQLQQHPPQ
+3477 PPP
-3489 QQPQTLPVK
+3489 
-3498 KSTIIVSQPIPIQ
+3498 QPIPKKSIIVTSQPVTIQ
-3511 QPTVVS
+3511 PPLSKPT
-3517 KSSTPLSQALNVN
+3517 TPLSQALNVN
-3530 VSMAT
+3530 VSMPT
-3535 YSIPHAS
+3535 YTAAHLS
-3542 PRSGVPMSVS
+3542 PRHTVAV
-3552 NKGMPGTKPP
+3552 NVLTKALTKPQ
-3562 MLSPGQMAALSSQQ
+3562 LSPNQMAALNQ
-3576 KQLLQVNKQQ
+3576 KQ
-3586 TSTIV
+3586 
-3591 TKSPMVNPIMTNQTQ
+3591 MMNPILTTQSQ
-3606 IINTQVAHL
+3606 IINL
-3615 KQQPQ
+3615 KQP
-3620 PIKQAVINKAKPPH
+3620 PIKQPVINKAKPV
-3634 NIHQQQILTASVAS
+3634 HQQQMLTGSVAS
-3648 PPLNKGPMHGLVAG
+3648 PPLNKGPMPGLGA
-3662 VSQNRIVQGPPHQ
+3662 SQNRIVQPPHP
-3675 KGVMEPPKIDVPPNV
+3675 KGVMEPPKIDVSLSNV
-3690 ILGPRSNLSPQG
+3690 ILGPRSNLSPQS
-3702 QPRHV
+3702 QLRHV
-3707 TQSGMPVPTY
+3707 PMPAY
-3717 EASLHGD
+3717 EASLHGER
-3724 GNSYNFPPPA
+3724 NLYNRSRSPPPA
-3734 HQNSPSPQGD
+3734 HQNSPSPQGE
-3744 AIAHFPPGAVPLRS
+3744 AIAHFPPGAVPLRP
-3758 PHDLPPGHYMHPH
+3758 PHDLPPGHYIHPH
-3771 VMPYPYMRPQPYHLP
+3771 MYQLMRQQPYHLS
-3786 RSPMVGG
+3786 RSPMVAGT
-3793 GLEKS
+3793 LEKS

-3806 APDTL
+3806 APVTS
-3811 PPFELRRPGSV
+3811 PPLELRRPGSV

-3827 GRTAVVPHSLHS
+3827 GRTAAVPHSLHS

-3845 DSPQVGQVYNMHT
+3845 DSPQVGQVYNVHT
-3858 PRMQHYH
+3858 ARMQHYH
-3865 STGPGPFY
+3865 STGRYY

-3884 SLTSHGSLTA
+3884 PLTSHTSLTA
-3894 LANDRSI
+3894 LPNDRSM

-3911 RPMSGHT
+3911 RPLSM

-3924 SSHSALSAHIGS
+3924 SSHSALAAHMGP
-3936 LGTSERPIS
+3936 LGTPERPMS
-3945 THLPD
+3945 THLP
-3950 RPLSNHGLAIGAGLG
+3950 AMGAGLG
-3965 AAGNLMGAVARHMGV
+3965 AAGNLMGAVARHVGV
-3980 DAPTSQRGLQAA
+3980 DAPASQRGLQAA

-4001 AQAES
+4001 PQAES
-4006 LFTLLKQY
+4006 LFMLLKQY

-4094 DHVDV
+4094 DHMDV

-4105 LTSGFITYLQQ
+4105 LTNGFITYLQQ

-4156 NLLERVADIAHLLIV
+4156 SLLERVADIAHLLIV